1 MRNLAP
7 GTPIVLTRDHER
19 GAAWGGPIPA
29 GTKGVVA
36 KQNNNGQYKIG
47 RPHTLL
53 TLFNVNVFVDGVLT
67 LVNKK
72 SYFVQDEGFRMFTED
87 SP

>member
-1 MRNLAP
+1 MKP
-7 GTPIVLTRDHER
+7 GTPIILTKDHKR

-29 GTKGVVA
+29 GTKGIVTNKV
-36 KQNNNGQYKIG
+36 KKYGG
-47 RPHTLL
+47 HTLL

-72 SYFVQDEGFRMFTED
+72 SYFVQDEGFRVFTED